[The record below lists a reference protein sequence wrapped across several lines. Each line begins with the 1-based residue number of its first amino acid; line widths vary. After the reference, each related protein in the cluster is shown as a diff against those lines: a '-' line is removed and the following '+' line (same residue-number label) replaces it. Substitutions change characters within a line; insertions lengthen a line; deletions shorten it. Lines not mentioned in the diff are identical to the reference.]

1 MKLKMRFERVL
12 ALILITIGV
21 LLIVFGVFQAFFFER
36 ELSVFGETLREE
48 NTTEYKALGHNSLW
62 FLTLLTELVGGFFS
76 ASIGI
81 MIIKK

>member
-1 MKLKMRFERVL
+1 MQFARVL

-36 ELSVFGETLREE
+36 ELSVSGETLQEE
-48 NTTEYKALGHNSLW
+48 SVPELKALGHNSLW
-62 FLTLLTELVGGFFS
+62 FLTLVTELVGGFFS

>member
-1 MKLKMRFERVL
+1 MQFARVL

-36 ELSVFGETLREE
+36 ELSVSGETLREE
-48 NTTEYKALGHNSLW
+48 SVPELKALGHNSLW
-62 FLTLLTELVGGFFS
+62 FLTLVTELVGGFFS

>member
-1 MKLKMRFERVL
+1 MKLKMQFERVL

-21 LLIVFGVFQAFFFER
+21 LLMVFGIFQAFFFES
-36 ELSVFGETLREE
+36 ELSVFGEPLREE
-48 NTTEYKALGHNSLW
+48 SPTEYRALGQNSLW
-62 FLTLLTELVGGFFS
+62 FLTLFTELVGGFFS